1 MFFESSKGLILLDSI
16 RNGGVLPA
24 LNMSM
29 FKEMEVPVP
38 SMEEQEEVVKKYL
51 AKQDEIEIAKNK
63 LKLLE
68 QSAQD
73 IADSA
78 F

>member
-1 MFFESSKGLILLDSI
+1 MVKAAPGVNSNVFP

-38 SMEEQEEVVKKYL
+38 PREEQEKVVKKYL

-73 IADSA
+73 IADSV